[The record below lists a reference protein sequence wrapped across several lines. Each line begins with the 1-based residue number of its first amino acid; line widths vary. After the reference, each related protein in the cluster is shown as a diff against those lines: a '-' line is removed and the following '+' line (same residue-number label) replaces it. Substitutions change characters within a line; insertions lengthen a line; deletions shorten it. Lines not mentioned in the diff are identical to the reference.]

1 MFLAS
6 LLGGVISSIF
16 FLNISLS
23 VPDWHMPQ
31 EPILPWVKKERIDQA
46 IHWST
51 ELLVGRT
58 ALALIGHRQM
68 LRLTNNGLPIAGLRM
83 PVRRDASSTD
93 PLVNASSSI
102 VLDGMNEM
110 VLFAKNEKAVWPI
123 ASITKLVTAMVFL
136 DHNPGWDKVYEMRPS
151 DRRDG
156 GKIYLFNGDQVKV
169 KDLFY
174 LSLVASGNSET
185 VALANSTGLTT
196 EEFVAKMN
204 EKMRDLGLNQSSFAD
219 VVGLSD
225 QNVSNAQ
232 EVALIAK
239 TALAQK
245 EIKDATLTDSYRT
258 KTLAGKEVFAQS
270 TDKLLDDEF
279 SDGITLLGG
288 KTGHIIKAGYC
299 FVGIFAN
306 SSRNPVIS
314 VILGSPSDASRF
326 HEAYR
331 LADWTYR
338 NYRWQ

>member
-1 MFLAS
+1 MFLFS
-6 LLGGVISSIF
+6 LLGGIISSIF
-16 FLNISLS
+16 YFNISLGIS
-23 VPDWHMPQ
+23 DWHLPQ
-31 EPILPWVKKERIDQA
+31 EPILPWIEKERIDRA
-46 IHWST
+46 LHWST

-58 ALALIGHRQM
+58 ALALMGHQQV
-68 LRLTNNGLPIAGLRM
+68 LRLTNNGLPTASVRM
-83 PVRRDASSTD
+83 PIRRDASSSD
-93 PLVNASSSI
+93 PLVNASSSV
-102 VLDGMNEM
+102 VLDGINEL
-110 VLFAKNEKAVWPI
+110 VLFAKNENTVWPI

-136 DHNPGWDKVYEMRPS
+136 DHNPGWDKVYEMKPS
-151 DRRDG
+151 DRREG

-174 LSLVASGNSET
+174 FSLVASGNSET

-225 QNVSNAQ
+225 QNVSTAQ

-245 EIKDATLTDSYRT
+245 EIKEATLTDGYRT
-258 KTLAGKEVFAQS
+258 KTLAGKEVAAQS
-270 TDKLLDDEF
+270 TDRLLDDEM
-279 SDGITLLGG
+279 DNGISLLGG

-299 FVGIFAN
+299 FVGMFAN

-314 VILGSPSDASRF
+314 VVLGSPSDASRF
-326 HEAYR
+326 HESYK
-331 LADWTYR
+331 LVNWTYQ